1 MINIAV
7 AYSKFA
13 TAKSGGARESL
24 LTLLDGLAEQ
34 HDVTV
39 NVYQTPPTDDFPETR
54 YPYKVYVKNTIEI
67 PKFTWTNQVFE
78 RLQWH
83 RYLKHELR
91 DDHDLLI
98 TQNELAPASVS
109 AANANE
115 IPSLLFMRSMTLT
128 GYEKYSPDR
137 GLVANILNTD
147 IGGRTQ
153 YPFLKRNFHEY
164 EKAATTSTRTIANS
178 QFTAEKIKELFNSDS
193 DVIYPPIKL
202 ENYRTVFDP
211 DGHITMVN
219 PRAEYKGADI
229 FLDIADKLNE
239 ESFLLVG
246 PISSESIRIRA
257 DRMNNVTHWNWCDD
271 MREAYSESKLVVVPS
286 RWEEPF
292 GRVPAEAMVSG
303 IPCVVSDRGGLPEVV
318 GDTGEV
324 VSQIDSIRHWTEG
337 IRTALSSH
345 DPEAQR
351 DRVTQFSAELQV
363 RKLVNIISCIINQ

>member
-24 LTLLDGLAEQ
+24 LTLLDGLAE
-34 HDVTV
+34 HHGVTV
-39 NVYQTPPTDDFPETR
+39 DVYQTPPTDDFPETR
-54 YPYKVYVKNTIEI
+54 YPYEVDVKDTVEI

-115 IPSLLFMRSMTLT
+115 IPSLLFMRSMALT

-153 YPFLKRNFHEY
+153 YPFLKKNFHEY
-164 EKAATTSTRTIANS
+164 EKAATRSTRTIANS
-178 QFTAEKIKELFNSDS
+178 QFTAEKIKELFNGGS

-202 ENYRTVFDP
+202 EKYRTEYDP
-211 DGHITMVN
+211 DGHITMIN

-239 ESFLLVG
+239 ESYLLVG
-246 PISSESIRIRA
+246 PISSDSIRIRA
-257 DRMNNVTHWNWCDD
+257 DRMDNVTHWNWCDD
-271 MREAYSESKLVVVPS
+271 MREAYSVSKLVVVPS
-286 RWEEPF
+286 RVEETF

-324 VSQIDSIRHWTEG
+324 VSQIDSIRHWTEA
-337 IRTALSSH
+337 IRTALSAH
-345 DPEAQR
+345 DTEAQR

-363 RKLVNIISCIINQ
+363 RKLVNIISCIIK